1 MSLKFSQLSIGFVSS
16 ILFAA
21 GAVAQAPSVAPT
33 NIPDVAGTWK
43 MTIPGEKDTTAF
55 TLIQKGNTLTGTM
68 QAPVGNL
75 PLTGTV
81 TKDKKMNWTAKF
93 GGMKAKLAGTVEG
106 TTMTG
111 VIDIPMQ
118 GKKNFT
124 ATK

>member
-1 MSLKFSQLSIGFVSS
+1 MSRKFSHLSIGFVSA

-21 GAVAQAPSVAPT
+21 GAVAQAPNAAST
-33 NIPDVAGTWK
+33 NVPDVAGTWK
-43 MTIPGEKDTTAF
+43 VTIPGENSAAF
-55 TLIQKGNTLTGTM
+55 TLIQKGSALTGTM

-81 TKDKKMNWTAKF
+81 TKDKKVNWTAKF
-93 GGMKAKLAGTVEG
+93 GGMKAKLAGTVDG
-106 TTMTG
+106 NTMSG
-111 VIDIPMQ
+111 VLDIPMK